1 MKNDDKMINPSGGRG
16 RGGHNGV
23 KWGGVRWVFWG
34 NYIKWI
40 KCPEVSQDGAAC
52 PNFIV
57 IYL

>member
-16 RGGHNGV
+16 RGGTMGLN
-23 KWGGVRWVFWG
+23 GGVWRVFWG
-34 NYIKWI
+34 NFIKWI

>member
-16 RGGHNGV
+16 RGGGTMGLNGGF
-23 KWGGVRWVFWG
+23 WWVFWG
-34 NYIKWI
+34 NFIKWI